1 MRKLLLC
8 TLLLMPLSCFGKS
21 DTIPTRPLPC
31 QIPALYPEPEMLS
44 AADCGGKVCLSIDDA
59 KEVATYIERT
69 HETRLALAGCPLVT
83 LVDQ

>member
-21 DTIPTRPLPC
+21 GTIPTRPLPC
-31 QIPALYPEPEMLS
+31 QIPALSPEPEMLS
-44 AADCGGKVCLSIDDA
+44 AATCGDKVCISIADA
-59 KEVATYIERT
+59 KEVAAYIDRT

-83 LVDQ
+83 LVDR